1 MCNSLYALRQVEAR
15 TSYGDRIGRA
25 SRDMV
30 FQTIFAVTA
39 AQGSLTVM
47 MNRFSVEREL
57 STRFTT
63 KGRRLTREMHSTG
76 FIHVL
81 VRKNPKTPGTK
92 SYRRFD
98 LYREGMHTSDF
109 LKAGGLPIDLEWD
122 VHKHRV
128 WGSSERSRFIEIL
141 PEATL
146 MRERSASL
154 EEDGVIFD
162 PTNIEDG
169 RKRILQEV
177 VRRQGQRNFRVAL
190 FKAYGKQCA
199 VTGCEVPEVLEAAH
213 IAPYKGIKTNQVSN
227 GILLRADIHTLFDLH
242 LIAID
247 TSKYTVVISRSLYRS
262 PYFEFKGKPILMPKA
277 QSTRPSKEALDSH
290 RKEAAL

>member
-1 MCNSLYALRQVEAR
+1 
-15 TSYGDRIGRA
+15 
-25 SRDMV
+25 MV
-30 FQTIFAVTA
+30 FQTIFRWLRLV
-39 AQGSLTVM
+39 
-47 MNRFSVEREL
+47 MNRFSFEREL
-57 STRFTT
+57 STKFTT
-63 KGRRLTREMHSTG
+63 KGRFTREMQSTG

-92 SYRRFD
+92 SYKRFD
-98 LYREGMHTSDF
+98 LYKEGMHTSDF

-122 VHKHRV
+122 VQKHRV

-154 EEDGVIFD
+154 EEDGVVFD

-177 VRRQGQRNFRVAL
+177 VRRQGQGNFRLAL
-190 FKAYGKQCA
+190 FQAYGKQCA
-199 VTGCEVPEVLEAAH
+199 VTRCEVSEVLEAAH
-213 IAPYKGIKTNQVSN
+213 ISPYMGVRTNHVSN

-247 TSKYTVVISRSLYRS
+247 TSKYTLVVDRSLHRS
-262 PYFEFKGKPILMPKA
+262 PYLKFKGKPILLPRKRSS
-277 QSTRPSKEALDSH
+277 QPNKEALDLH
-290 RKEAAL
+290 RREAAL